1 MRVLD
6 LLRGVILDALAR
18 FEMLLLSQM
27 LLFCDALE
35 MRLLFLLRGCHCR
48 MLLRD
53 FEISDALARFQ
64 MLLLNEMLLRGR
76 MCLLLG

>member
-1 MRVLD
+1 
-6 LLRGVILDALAR
+6 
-18 FEMLLLSQM
+18 
-27 LLFCDALE
+27 

-53 FEISDALARFQ
+53 FQFSDALARFQ

-76 MCLLLG
+76 MRLLLV